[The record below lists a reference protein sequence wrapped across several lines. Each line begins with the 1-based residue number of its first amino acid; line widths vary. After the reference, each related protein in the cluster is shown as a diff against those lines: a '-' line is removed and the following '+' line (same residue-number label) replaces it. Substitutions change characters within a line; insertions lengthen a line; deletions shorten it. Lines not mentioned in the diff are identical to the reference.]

1 MGKLWPQWSHCN
13 CEGAGV
19 FIHQPQSL
27 RVASGGYKF
36 PSTLGLSPRQNDF
49 LNDRESLEKQR
60 TLGRQ
65 LECARRVRSWGW
77 RQALSAYLIQFSSV
91 VQLCLT
97 WTTAHQASL
106 SISNSQSLPKPMSI
120 ESGMPSNRLIL
131 CRPLLLLLSFPASG
145 SFHMSQLFASGCQSI
160 GISASTSVLPMNT
173 QDWSPLLTLFKQKSS
188 ISAHLSR
195 GQRLSSLRYPLK
207 SLCLII
213 KNNYLFISEFYPKCT
228 YS

>member
-91 VQLCLT
+91 IQLCLT
-97 WTTAHQASL
+97 
-106 SISNSQSLPKPMSI
+106 
-120 ESGMPSNRLIL
+120 L
-131 CRPLLLLLSFPASG
+131 CN
-145 SFHMSQLFASGCQSI
+145 
-160 GISASTSVLPMNT
+160 PMNHSTPGLPVHQQLPEST
-173 QDWSPLLTLFKQKSS
+173 QTHVHWVRDAIQPSHSVVPFSSCCLSQHQGLFTWVSSSHQVAKVLEFQLQHQSYQWTPRTGLL
-188 ISAHLSR
+188 
-195 GQRLSSLRYPLK
+195 Y
-207 SLCLII
+207 
-213 KNNYLFISEFYPKCT
+213 
-228 YS
+228 

>member
-27 RVASGGYKF
+27 RVTSGGYKF

-91 VQLCLT
+91 AQLCLT
-97 WTTAHQASL
+97 LCIPMNHSTPGLPVHQQLPESTQTHVHWVRDAIQPSHSL
-106 SISNSQSLPKPMSI
+106 SSPSPPAVFPSIRVFSHESALRIRLPKYW
-120 ESGMPSNRLIL
+120 NF
-131 CRPLLLLLSFPASG
+131 SFN
-145 SFHMSQLFASGCQSI
+145 
-160 GISASTSVLPMNT
+160 ISPTN
-173 QDWSPLLTLFKQKSS
+173 
-188 ISAHLSR
+188 
-195 GQRLSSLRYPLK
+195 G
-207 SLCLII
+207 
-213 KNNYLFISEFYPKCT
+213 
-228 YS
+228 

>member
-27 RVASGGYKF
+27 RVTSGGYKF

-65 LECARRVRSWGW
+65 LECTRRVRSWGW

-91 VQLCLT
+91 AQLCLT
-97 WTTAHQASL
+97 LCIPMNHSTPGLPVHQQLPESTQTHVHWVRDAIQPSHSL
-106 SISNSQSLPKPMSI
+106 SSPSPPAVFPSIRVFSHESALRIRLPKYWNFSFNISPTN
-120 ESGMPSNRLIL
+120 EHPGLISFIN
-131 CRPLLLLLSFPASG
+131 PLQTKVFY
-145 SFHMSQLFASGCQSI
+145 I
-160 GISASTSVLPMNT
+160 
-173 QDWSPLLTLFKQKSS
+173 
-188 ISAHLSR
+188 
-195 GQRLSSLRYPLK
+195 SSLIQRTA
-207 SLCLII
+207 I
-213 KNNYLFISEFYPKCT
+213 E
-228 YS
+228 